1 MLAKKTER
9 NMGIEL
15 LRIVSMVMIVIL
27 HGLGHGGVR
36 EGTQGLGIH
45 EQLAWLLTALCFG
58 AVLLYALITGYLYM
72 SVKHRWYRFGELWL
86 QVLFYSVGVYLLL
99 SFTSGSFSLREL
111 LLCSVLVWLSRIC
124 LQWLTLRLFH
134 EEIAV
139 KLFYSYLSPL
149 VVLGAVSLFL
159 FFQQVQIKRGAAFLT
174 ELSSL
179 TFGVY
184 LIHEHPTFRALLVQ
198 DRFLTVE
205 GTGMAAYWGRV
216 LLFVLVIY
224 CGCSLI
230 EYLRKWLFR
239 LLHVPQ
245 LCRYFSEKL
254 KGLLSPRFAKK

>member
-1 MLAKKTER
+1 MKFTPFNL
-9 NMGIEL
+9 N
-15 LRIVSMVMIVIL
+15 
-27 HGLGHGGVR
+27 
-36 EGTQGLGIH
+36 QGSSFL
-45 EQLAWLLTALCFG
+45 WLL
-58 AVLLYALITGYLYM
+58 VLFAIGGYL
-72 SVKHRWYRFGELWL
+72 SRFREDFKK
-86 QVLFYSVGVYLLL
+86 QNKYIYLLIW
-99 SFTSGSFSLREL
+99 